1 MRIKDAMSTDVATLQ
16 ATDSLAKAREVMET
30 KRIRQIPV
38 VDGEGRVVGIISKRD
53 IYAASVSNLTEHYER
68 SKNLLEGRLE
78 VAQIMTKEVETVEA
92 DEPLAAAAI
101 KLQEMRIGALPVIE
115 NGKLVG
121 IISSSD
127 FLGIAV
133 MLLER

>member
-92 DEPLAAAAI
+92 DEPLASAAI